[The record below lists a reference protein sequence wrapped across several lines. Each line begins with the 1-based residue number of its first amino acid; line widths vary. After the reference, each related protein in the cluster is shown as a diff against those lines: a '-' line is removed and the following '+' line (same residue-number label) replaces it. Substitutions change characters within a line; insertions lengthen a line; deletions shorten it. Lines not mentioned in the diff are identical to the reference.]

1 MRVGRDPDDI
11 YFKQFNFCRKLRD
24 VNGDKETSLTLCR
37 GSCVYSLL
45 CLSSGSLTEAVR
57 GHRSLLLKWHFQR
70 NILFICKT
78 ERLIFTLPS
87 SQGAVSKETTH
98 VWNLGN
104 AMIWALYHYCV
115 HVRTFWKGRWTSKL
129 LTATWQFRYEV
140 WNMARCLQKPK
151 ISLSRTQKYST

>member
-1 MRVGRDPDDI
+1 M
-11 YFKQFNFCRKLRD
+11 
-24 VNGDKETSLTLCR
+24 
-37 GSCVYSLL
+37 
-45 CLSSGSLTEAVR
+45 R

-78 ERLIFTLPS
+78 ERLIFTFLS

-104 AMIWALYHYCV
+104 AMMWALYHYCV

-140 WNMARCLQKPK
+140 WNIARCLQKPK
-151 ISLSRTQKYST
+151 IPLSDTKIFHIIAIKDSLCFCLHEILGKIWIKKYWWSWSPTRSWRPYSGSEQDSSLYQPS